1 MSQGIEINR
10 LSGRSLEGSL
20 QSLVEQN
27 REPFFIDALEHRA
40 KFLGRFLL
48 FRDSPRQI
56 VRCVIPPEGAVSG
69 EWSPGK
75 CEFFSR
81 DHKPLGNG
89 DLIVLHPEYAAKLM
103 QIIKT
108 FKAGSS
114 NPTPLLNQ

>member
-1 MSQGIEINR
+1 MSRGIEGN
-10 LSGRSLEGSL
+10 L
-20 QSLVEQN
+20 QSLVGQN

-40 KFLGRFLL
+40 KFLERFLL
-48 FRDSPRQI
+48 FRDSPKQI

-89 DLIVLHPEYAAKLM
+89 DLIVLRPEHAARLM
-103 QIIKT
+103 QLIKT
-108 FKAGSS
+108 VKAANL
-114 NPTPLLNQ
+114 NPTPLPNQ